1 MKRLQIVQS
10 NLEPDKNVLWLD
22 KNKNLKIY
30 NGNGWEK
37 TNKETST
44 ITGRIDTTELF
55 EHGKFFKDIS
65 IQLTKNNIKNYLNVS
80 VEEIWNNLY
89 DIDTFKFKVKY
100 DVYEISETYIST
112 YTNIDPIT
120 ITKYSENDVQYIIL
134 GMDVKGHE
142 IYDFREFDG
151 VTEQISGYAEYQ
163 VYLTFNSK
171 GELTENAFLNIVCD
185 VDFTP
190 LD

>member
-44 ITGRIDTTELF
+44 VIGRIDTTELF
-55 EHGKFFKDIS
+55 EHGKFFQDIS
-65 IQLTKNNIKNYLNVS
+65 IQLTKSNIKKYLNVS
-80 VEEIWNNLY
+80 VEEIWKNLY
-89 DIDTFKFKVKY
+89 NIDTFKFIVKY
-100 DVYEISETYIST
+100 DSYDMTFIST

-120 ITKYSENDVQYIIL
+120 ISKYSENDVQYISL
-134 GMDVKGHE
+134 GMSVKGHE

-151 VTEQISGYAEYQ
+151 V
-163 VYLTFNSK
+163 
-171 GELTENAFLNIVCD
+171 
-185 VDFTP
+185 
-190 LD
+190 